1 MKLIRLSILFSLIS
15 AIGVQKVNAQAFKAE
30 IIGGTNISQVD
41 GDEVFGFLKYG
52 VNMGLGV
59 VMPIHK
65 NWSLSFETLY
75 TQKGSRLGKVYSDSL
90 DGSYKLHLNYAEV
103 PFLIQ
108 YTDRDRASA
117 GIGFSWGRLVA
128 VNEWK
133 NGYRVDS
140 VTLLDGP
147 FSRNDWQILA
157 DLRLKLYKNLRLN
170 ARYAYSM
177 KKIATR
183 NVRDS
188 MSGVMNVR
196 DFYNNLWSIRL
207 IYTINESEPDK
218 IKKNAPNE

>member
-1 MKLIRLSILFSLIS
+1 MKQASCLDSASSRTSIGPFILWPQVGRYCCWTVAPQLSLYRLLLPFISGMKLIRLSILFSLIS

-133 NGYRVDS
+133 NG
-140 VTLLDGP
+140 
-147 FSRNDWQILA
+147 
-157 DLRLKLYKNLRLN
+157 
-170 ARYAYSM
+170 
-177 KKIATR
+177 
-183 NVRDS
+183 
-188 MSGVMNVR
+188 
-196 DFYNNLWSIRL
+196 
-207 IYTINESEPDK
+207 
-218 IKKNAPNE
+218 